1 MGYFMPE
8 KEFNQLFAK
17 NLNFFLDLNGKSQ
30 LELAEYIG
38 VSPASVSNW
47 CKGLKLPRMDK
58 IDLIC
63 RFFNIQRSDLM
74 EDKSREQLQG
84 YYLNEDA
91 RDMAQFMYENPDY
104 KVLFDATRKVRRE
117 DIEFVRQFI
126 DKMAGDR

>member
-1 MGYFMPE
+1 MSE

-17 NLNFFLDLNGKSQ
+17 NLNFFLNLNKKNQ
-30 LELAEYIG
+30 LDLAEYIG

-58 IDLIC
+58 VDLIC
-63 RFFNIQRSDLM
+63 RFFSIQRSDLL
-74 EDKSREQLQG
+74 EDKAQEQSQG

-104 KVLFDATRKVRRE
+104 KVLFDATRKVKKE
-117 DIEFVRQFI
+117 DIEFVKHFI
-126 DKMAGDR
+126 DKMSGNTAD

>member
-1 MGYFMPE
+1 MSE

-17 NLNFFLDLNGKSQ
+17 NLNFFLNLNKKNQ
-30 LELAEYIG
+30 LDLAEYIG

-58 IDLIC
+58 VDLIC
-63 RFFNIQRSDLM
+63 RFFSIQRSDLL
-74 EDKSREQLQG
+74 EDKAQEQSQG

-104 KVLFDATRKVRRE
+104 KVLFDATRKVKKE
-117 DIEFVRQFI
+117 DIEFVKQFI
-126 DKMAGDR
+126 DKMSGNTVD

>member
-1 MGYFMPE
+1 MSE

-17 NLNFFLDLNGKSQ
+17 NLNFFLNLNKKNQ
-30 LELAEYIG
+30 LDLAEYIG

-58 IDLIC
+58 VDLIC
-63 RFFNIQRSDLM
+63 RFFRIQRSDLL
-74 EDKSREQLQG
+74 EDKAQEQSQG

-104 KVLFDATRKVRRE
+104 KVLFDATRKVKKE
-117 DIEFVRQFI
+117 DIEFVKQFI
-126 DKMAGDR
+126 DKMSGNTAD

>member
-1 MGYFMPE
+1 MSE

-17 NLNFFLDLNGKSQ
+17 NLNFFLNLNKKNQ
-30 LELAEYIG
+30 LDLAEYIG

-58 IDLIC
+58 VDLIC
-63 RFFNIQRSDLM
+63 RFFSIQRSDLL
-74 EDKSREQLQG
+74 EDKAQEQSQG

-104 KVLFDATRKVRRE
+104 KVLFDATRKVKKE
-117 DIEFVRQFI
+117 DIEFVKQFI
-126 DKMAGDR
+126 DKMSGNTAD